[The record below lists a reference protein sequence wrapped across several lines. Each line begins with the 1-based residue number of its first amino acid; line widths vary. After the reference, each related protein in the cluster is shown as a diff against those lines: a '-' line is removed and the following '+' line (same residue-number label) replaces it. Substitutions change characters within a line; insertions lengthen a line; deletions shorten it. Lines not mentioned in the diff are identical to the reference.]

1 MDAGSKTLYALIVG
15 CEAAFWVVLFAGL
28 AARYVLNWPR
38 VSSILLVCVPLVDLA
53 LLAFTVM
60 DLNNG
65 ATATFAHGL
74 ATAYVGFTVAF
85 GSTVI
90 RWTDRHFAHRFGGG
104 PPPPEPPV
112 GWASVRYELQLWG
125 LCILAAGII
134 YLLLIGIVGLVNQPE
149 RTEALNIWF
158 RIPLGSIFFWF
169 IFGPLW
175 SLVFFKRT
183 PPRTQA

>member
-1 MDAGSKTLYALIVG
+1 MDPGSKTLYILIVG
-15 CEAAFWVVLFAGL
+15 CEAAFWVVLLAGL
-28 AARYVLNWPR
+28 AARYILEWPR
-38 VSSILLVCVPLVDLA
+38 LSSILLISVPLVDLA

-85 GSTVI
+85 GSTMI
-90 RWTDRHFAHRFGGG
+90 RWTDRHFAHRFAGG
-104 PPPPEPPV
+104 PPPPKPPL
-112 GWASVRYELQLWG
+112 GWASVRYELRLWG

-134 YLLLIGIVGLVNQPE
+134 YILLIAMIGLVDQPE
-149 RTEALNIWF
+149 RTEALNVWF
-158 RIPLGSIFFWF
+158 RIPPATVFFWF

-175 SLVFFKRT
+175 SLVFFKRA
-183 PPRTQA
+183 PSRTEA